1 MFVLYDI
8 IYEIPMRPLPSR
20 LPAISVAVLLISL
33 GWMTAG
39 AAHAQNLQPLLN
51 ANAEQPGEEQASE
64 VFAPGVIS
72 SPDSSESSPS
82 ITADGR
88 TLVFTRYAS
97 YGQQVPYIATR
108 TGDSWTADAWTVER
122 APFAEIVYNLA
133 ISPDGATVLFRTTR
147 TGNASTE
154 SVSRVFRVERTADGT
169 WGEAEEVRE
178 LRGTRAGYFDLQD
191 DGSLY
196 LYARPAETGD
206 DPDQPRGVYRT
217 ERQHDGSYGPLV
229 FVGRAVSPAGTNTF
243 SPELFD
249 GGRQMIVTRAGISAE
264 EEADLGQKGFYLHRR
279 TGSGWDN
286 GTRLPLPYGWDATIL
301 PGNRLL
307 YVDRGDVMVL
317 SF

>member
-1 MFVLYDI
+1 MLNHLPIASLVL
-8 IYEIPMRPLPSR
+8 S
-20 LPAISVAVLLISL
+20 VLLL
-33 GWMTAG
+33 GWMNPG
-39 AAHAQNLQPLLN
+39 AAHAQDLRALLN
-51 ANAEQPGEEQASE
+51 AETEQRGE

-97 YGQQVPYIATR
+97 YGRQVPYIATQ
-108 TGDSWTADAWTVER
+108 TGDSWTADAWTADAWTARR
-122 APFAEIVYNLA
+122 APFAEFVYNLA
-133 ISPDGATVLFRTTR
+133 ISPDGSTILFRTPR
-147 TGNASTE
+147 TDNLSTE
-154 SVSRVFRVERTADGT
+154 PVSRVFRVEQDEDDT
-169 WGEAEEVRE
+169 WGKAEEVSE
-178 LRGTRAGYFDLQD
+178 LRGTRAGYFDLQE

-206 DPDQPRGVYRT
+206 DPDQPRGIYRST
-217 ERQHDGSYGPLV
+217 LRDDGSYGPLA
-229 FVGRAVSPAGTNTF
+229 FVGRAVSPTGTNTF

-249 GGRQMIVTRAGISAE
+249 DGHQMIVTRAGISAE
-264 EEADLGQKGFYLHRR
+264 EEADLGRKGFYLHHQ
-279 TGSGWDN
+279 TGSEWND

-307 YVDRGDVMVL
+307 YVDQSDLMVL